1 MSFNFKV
8 QCSLKVYNAKVHDRK
23 QEREKALTPGL
34 VLFNFIQNL
43 FFILKRLLPKRRK
56 TSYNY
61 EGSESA
67 VVWTHMHEAISLDSI
82 GAKKP

>member
-8 QCSLKVYNAKVHDRK
+8 QCSLQVYNAKVHDRK

-43 FFILKRLLPKRRK
+43 FYFKEIATEKKKNIL
-56 TSYNY
+56 
-61 EGSESA
+61 
-67 VVWTHMHEAISLDSI
+67 
-82 GAKKP
+82 